1 MVNTHLDD
9 MPRSPRRQTMYAH
22 GSNHNIDIDK
32 LPIAVAKS
40 VTKATNADMRQR
52 HERQRQEL
60 ASELSRLEARMNSEA
75 FTNDIRR
82 RLANIRA
89 HLNKSPTKKRKKSV
103 RFAAN
108 VKKDSKHRV
117 MN

>member
-1 MVNTHLDD
+1 
-9 MPRSPRRQTMYAH
+9 MYAH
-22 GSNHNIDIDK
+22 GSSHSIGIDD

-40 VTKATNADMRQR
+40 VTKAKTAEMRQR
-52 HERQRQEL
+52 HELTRREL
-60 ASELSRLEARMNSEA
+60 ASELRRLEARMNSDA
-75 FTNDIRR
+75 FSADIRR

-89 HLNKSPTKKRKKSV
+89 QINKSPARRRKKSV

-117 MN
+117 MK

>member
-1 MVNTHLDD
+1 
-9 MPRSPRRQTMYAH
+9 MYAH
-22 GSNHNIDIDK
+22 GSNHNMSIDQ
-32 LPIAVAKS
+32 LPMTVAKS
-40 VTKATNADMRQR
+40 VTKAKNAEMRER

-60 ASELSRLEARMNSEA
+60 AAELRRLEARMNSEA

-103 RFAAN
+103 RFAPN
-108 VKKDSKHRV
+108 VKKDSRHRV